1 MSNAV
6 SIVDYG
12 VGNINSVANMLRRA
26 GADVTLAKTP
36 EQVVAAPRV
45 VLPGVGAFDSCRAA
59 LDAVAGLEAAVR
71 EFVKAGRPMLGI
83 CVGMQLLATDSEE
96 GVMAGLDIIPGRV
109 RRFTFA
115 AAPGQP
121 QLKVPH
127 MGWSSVET
135 TGPNPLFAE
144 GLSQLNRFYFVHSY
158 HFAANSDSD
167 VAAWGNYGGR
177 FAASVRRDN
186 VYGAQF
192 HPEKSHRFGLQ
203 MFRNFILAT

>member
-36 EQVVAAPRV
+36 EQVLAAPRAI
-45 VLPGVGAFDSCRAA
+45 LPGVGAFDACRSA
-59 LDAVAGLEAAVR
+59 LDVVAGLEASVR
-71 EFVKAGRPMLGI
+71 EFVKAGRPLLGI

-96 GVMAGLDIIPGRV
+96 GVMPGLGIIPGHV
-109 RRFTFA
+109 RRFAFDA
-115 AAPGQP
+115 AQGQP
-121 QLKVPH
+121 PLKIPH
-127 MGWSSVET
+127 MGWSSVEA

-144 GLSQLNRFYFVHSY
+144 GLGELNRFYFVHSY
-158 HFAANSDSD
+158 HFVASNNSD
-167 VAAWGNYGGR
+167 VAAWGNYGVR